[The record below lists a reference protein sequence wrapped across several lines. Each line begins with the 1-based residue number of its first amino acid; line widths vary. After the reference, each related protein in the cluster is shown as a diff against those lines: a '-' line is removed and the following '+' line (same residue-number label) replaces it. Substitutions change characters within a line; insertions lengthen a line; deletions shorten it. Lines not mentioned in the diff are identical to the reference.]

1 MSPERVMER
10 FLIAAAPLVKLP
22 GRNKSVEYN
31 YVPKMV
37 ADFLVRSPVVFIQD
51 PAGFIDAQELAR
63 DVVQRVSM
71 SFMLESR
78 GAERAGN
85 QPWAAALNEMA
96 KEAEKHLDVAAEP
109 VKSPKSGQTGWKV
122 TTRPSLAA
130 LWRKAE
136 HLARG
141 EE

>member
-1 MSPERVMER
+1 MSPERVAER
-10 FLIAAAPLVKLP
+10 YLLAAAPLVTLP

-37 ADFLVRSPVVFIQD
+37 ADFLVRSPVVYIKD
-51 PAGFIDAQELAR
+51 PAGFIDARGLAR
-63 DVVQRVSM
+63 DVVQRVST
-71 SFMLESR
+71 SFTLESR

-96 KEAEKHLDVAAEP
+96 KEAERHLDVAVEP

-122 TTRPSLAA
+122 TARPSLAS

-136 HLARG
+136 HLAHG
-141 EE
+141 EG